1 MNGVPVRWIQADL
14 LHPSLWTVPHR
25 GGAPGMSGH
34 RWLAAQDHAA
44 MMQCVGVDEIAVG
57 GETRVVP
64 VLDMRPV
71 DLVAALI
78 GSLAL
83 TAGLDVPSR
92 SAEVHGE
99 HGCHP

>member
-1 MNGVPVRWIQADL
+1 
-14 LHPSLWTVPHR
+14 
-25 GGAPGMSGH
+25 MSG
-34 RWLAAQDHAA
+34 RRCLAAQDHAA

-83 TAGLDVPSR
+83 TAGLDVPPFGR
-92 SAEVHGE
+92 SSWRTRLSSVTHM
-99 HGCHP
+99 PT

>member
-1 MNGVPVRWIQADL
+1 
-14 LHPSLWTVPHR
+14 
-25 GGAPGMSGH
+25 MSG
-34 RWLAAQDHAA
+34 RRCLAAQDHAA

-83 TAGLDVPSR
+83 TAGLDVPSVR
-92 SAEVHGE
+92 QEFMANAVVVGDPHANIGMVRLQIYLLCFY
-99 HGCHP
+99 GLN